1 MRFIYLLFV
10 ATAISGST
18 CNASVTVLGDVQAK
32 MSAYTSTDSF
42 LPARDVDASTATRFL
57 RTNDEED
64 APEED
69 DEDFSEERGRATE
82 RIAHW
87 VAMGYN
93 DDIPGLIK
101 ATQGY
106 GNNDVYRKAFKRFLD
121 KYAPARLH
129 SKYLLDAGIHH
140 RLPEPK

>member
-69 DEDFSEERGRATE
+69 DEDFSEGEAERVTGLH
-82 RIAHW
+82 IGSLW
-87 VAMGYN
+87 
-93 DDIPGLIK
+93 DIMMTSPG
-101 ATQGY
+101 
-106 GNNDVYRKAFKRFLD
+106 
-121 KYAPARLH
+121 
-129 SKYLLDAGIHH
+129 
-140 RLPEPK
+140 